1 MVKYNKV
8 NAKLSNLQ
16 LNKLKKGIKDNNVV
30 TLRIGVK
37 NFSKED
43 LPHELLLTTR
53 QTTKLRNAINNN
65 MSTEIKLSKA
75 QIKKIIRSEG
85 F

>member
-1 MVKYNKV
+1 MVEYNKV
-8 NAKLSNLQ
+8 NAKLSILQ
-16 LNKLKKGIKDNNVV
+16 LNKIKKGVKDNNVL

-37 NFSKED
+37 NFNKEN

-65 MSTEIKLSKA
+65 MSTEN
-75 QIKKIIRSEG
+75 
-85 F
+85 